1 MIVEVVESM
10 DIKSGY
16 KVERFNTGFST
27 DGWSGLYMAA
37 MLVNIFVSILRI
49 PLSFGIINVFLAG
62 SITALLFFVQLF
74 VVVFLM
80 VAAYSR
86 AILVFINTLSLNGKR
101 FSSSLNHNTL
111 FSVMLA
117 NIFLSIFTLG
127 IYIPWGYKAIID
139 KIVENVEYEGN
150 KCFKFSSYASQLFS
164 FIVVSIVVMFV
175 LAFVLVLSVVVVVN
189 YGRVIGV
196 MFFPIMVVLFIAFIA
211 TICAMQVFTINWA
224 INLKMVSDRKNVKY
238 SLNINISSAI
248 LFYLGQTML
257 LVVTFGFYIGAYMI
271 NIYDYFVSRVVEK
284 TDENI
289 TGNLRF
295 VKPIGKG
302 AGFLLVQ
309 VILTCLTM
317 GFYSPFALVEYSRF
331 FINNTYL
338 DTVEAKE
345 VETVV
350 INP

>member
-1 MIVEVVESM
+1 M

-16 KVERFNTGFST
+16 KTEKFNTSFST
-27 DGWSGLYMAA
+27 DGWLGLYMGA
-37 MLVNIFVSILRI
+37 MLVNIFVSVIRI
-49 PLSFGIINVFLAG
+49 PLPYIITDVFVAGSFTVLLSIIQIFMMVFL
-62 SITALLFFVQLF
+62 I
-74 VVVFLM
+74 

-101 FSSSLNHNTL
+101 FSTNLNHNML

-127 IYIPWGYKAIID
+127 IYVPWGYKAIID
-139 KIVENVEYEGN
+139 KIVDNVEYEGN

-164 FIVVSIVVMFV
+164 FIVVSIVVMFI
-175 LAFVLVLSVVVVVN
+175 LAFVLVLSIVVVVN
-189 YGRVIGV
+189 YGGVIGV
-196 MFFPIMVVLFIAFIA
+196 MFFPIMIVLFVAFIA
-211 TICAMQVFTINWA
+211 TLCAVQVFTINWA
-224 INLKMVSDRKNVKY
+224 INLKMASDRKNATY

-257 LVVTFGFYIGAYMI
+257 LVVTFGFYVGAYMI
-271 NIYDYFVSRVVEK
+271 NIYDYFVSRIVEK

-302 AGFLLVQ
+302 AGFLLGQ
-309 VILTCLTM
+309 VILTSLTM
-317 GFYSPFALVEYSRF
+317 GFYSPFALVEYSNF

-338 DTVEAKE
+338 DTVETKE